1 MSPPEPRLRP
11 GLWPAPVA
19 AVVTAS
25 RQAAPSAPSDR
36 IRVRISASLW
46 GSCRQYTGRAGKGP
60 SGGFR
65 HDRVDLARQ
74 RGDVLREL
82 LVLLRQVGVRL
93 EERLELVGLALQRR
107 HAPLPGFLHV
117 LAVVPRQPPG
127 GPFARPPPRP
137 GGE

>member
-11 GLWPAPVA
+11 GLGPAPVA

-25 RQAAPSAPSDR
+25 RQAAPSTPSSR

-74 RGDVLREL
+74 RGDVL
-82 LVLLRQVGVRL
+82 
-93 EERLELVGLALQRR
+93 
-107 HAPLPGFLHV
+107 LPGFLHV
-117 LAVVPRQPPG
+117 LAVLLGQLRGGLVARRLTRLREQDQRRRIGRLRRERQIKEDERVG
-127 GPFARPPPRP
+127 IVVVD
-137 GGE
+137 